1 MHTHAQTHMLVS
13 TLNEQHIIIVVVV
26 VKNLLSSDSVAK
38 MLHI

>member
-1 MHTHAQTHMLVS
+1 MLVS